1 MTLLKILLVSSSEEG
16 EEPIESVPVN
26 KDAVPRGG
34 SRTAAPS
41 KIELFVIIVNG
52 FQPLAIITKCSILDI
67 AAVPGPSKVSTKET
81 DRFKEETSK
90 LQENKFNKPDFTWL
104 HDHAIADA

>member
-1 MTLLKILLVSSSEEG
+1 M
-16 EEPIESVPVN
+16 
-26 KDAVPRGG
+26 
-34 SRTAAPS
+34 
-41 KIELFVIIVNG
+41 IIVNG
-52 FQPLAIITKCSILDI
+52 FQPLTIITKCSILDI
-67 AAVPGPSKVSTKET
+67 AAVLGPSQVSTKET

>member
-1 MTLLKILLVSSSEEG
+1 MTLLKILPVSSSEEG

-52 FQPLAIITKCSILDI
+52 WKPLSIISKCYILDA
-67 AAVPGPSKVSTKET
+67 AAVLDPSLYMFWVY
-81 DRFKEETSK
+81 
-90 LQENKFNKPDFTWL
+90 
-104 HDHAIADA
+104 I